1 MCLFAHS
8 LQTLHI
14 FISGQMLVIKA
25 SVTPNPLIY
34 AEGRLQQ
41 TPQLT
46 VFQLYCQEECERM
59 FEYSDGVEASSVIQ
73 IKVAVRKLRKMSC
86 IKLLDLWI

>member
-14 FISGQMLVIKA
+14 FIFGQMLVIKA
-25 SVTPNPLIY
+25 RVTPSPVDICPGSAPANAATDCISTLLPGGMQ
-34 AEGRLQQ
+34 AH
-41 TPQLT
+41 
-46 VFQLYCQEECERM
+46 

>member
-14 FISGQMLVIKA
+14 FILGQMLVIKA
-25 SVTPNPLIY
+25 RVTPSSADICPGSAPATAATDCI
-34 AEGRLQQ
+34 
-41 TPQLT
+41 LT
-46 VFQLYCQEECERM
+46 LLPGGMRAH

-73 IKVAVRKLRKMSC
+73 IKVAARKLRKMSC